1 MTNGATPASP
11 NASGGFICLCEDV
24 SVTEFEHAW
33 DEGYRSTELLK
44 RYSTVTMGA
53 CQGALCHAHLKAF
66 ICRRSPT
73 SWAGRPTTSRPPA
86 RAIRLED
93 LAAGARVPVEHHT
106 SLHHRHVAHGAV
118 MDWAGSWKRPSTYGD
133 VELEYWA
140 VRRTVSLMDVSTLG
154 KYRVAGPDATAFLE
168 HIYPCRVDDLKP
180 WRSRYTLL
188 LNEAGYLFDD
198 GLVCKLGDGSYYVS
212 FTSSGGDGAESWLR
226 EWADERRLRVHIANV
241 TASRSAINV
250 AGPRARELLSRLTSD
265 AVDAQAIP
273 PGGLREVVVDNVP
286 CLAIRVGF
294 VGELSYELHHPSRQ
308 SETLWNSLLD
318 AGRDLDV
325 RPHGL
330 DALKLLRLEKGHILI
345 GQDTDFDTTP
355 SKVGLD
361 FAVKMN
367 KPDFIGRTAL
377 QRIASLPRERS
388 LLSMTFAG
396 KRAPEEGA
404 QLFAAGTHIGNLTS
418 SRFSP
423 VLGCGIAL
431 GWVRHPAGS
440 PPTRITA
447 RDTLGDY
454 EGVVTRGPFYDPKG
468 ERLRA

>member
-1 MTNGATPASP
+1 
-11 NASGGFICLCEDV
+11 
-24 SVTEFEHAW
+24 
-33 DEGYRSTELLK
+33 
-44 RYSTVTMGA
+44 
-53 CQGALCHAHLKAF
+53 
-66 ICRRSPT
+66 
-73 SWAGRPTTSRPPA
+73 
-86 RAIRLED
+86 
-93 LAAGARVPVEHHT
+93 
-106 SLHHRHVAHGAV
+106 
-118 MDWAGSWKRPSTYGD
+118 
-133 VELEYWA
+133 
-140 VRRTVSLMDVSTLG
+140 
-154 KYRVAGPDATAFLE
+154 
-168 HIYPCRVDDLKP
+168 
-180 WRSRYTLL
+180 
-188 LNEAGYLFDD
+188 
-198 GLVCKLGDGSYYVS
+198 
-212 FTSSGGDGAESWLR
+212 
-226 EWADERRLRVHIANV
+226 
-241 TASRSAINV
+241 
-250 AGPRARELLSRLTSD
+250 
-265 AVDAQAIP
+265 VDAQAIP

-377 QRIASLPRERS
+377 QRIATLPRERS

-404 QLFAAGTHIGNLTS
+404 QLFAAGAHIGNLTS

-440 PPTRITA
+440 PPARITA
-447 RDTLGDY
+447 RDTVGEY